1 MKKKILLLLL
11 VLVLLIGLM
20 PMGAMA
26 SLELAGIEDNRIVT
40 EKYGTENN
48 GVFPASIFMPLAWE
62 GSEIY
67 QIVTV
72 EKYDAAGHGTFLL

>member
-40 EKYGTENN
+40 EKYDTENN
-48 GVFPASIFMPLAWE
+48 
-62 GSEIY
+62 
-67 QIVTV
+67 
-72 EKYDAAGHGTFLL
+72 